1 MDITGILLIAIVAA
15 TAAAYKYSSTFRE
28 WVDIIDQ
35 MEYKEEEDKA

>member
-15 TAAAYKYSSTFRE
+15 TAAAYKFSGTFRV
-28 WVDIIDQ
+28 WVDILDQ

>member
-15 TAAAYKYSSTFRE
+15 TAAAYKFSNSFRE

>member
-1 MDITGILLIAIVAA
+1 MDITGLFLVVIVAAIVAA
-15 TAAAYKYSSTFRE
+15 YKFSSTFRE

>member
-15 TAAAYKYSSTFRE
+15 TAAAYKLSSTFRE